1 MKSLLK
7 THYLILLLLTVLPA
21 FSLSAA
27 NDSDKHGQGN
37 FTSLSDAVW
46 QLADLEFLPATAL
59 KKAPSLG
66 GQNFTHCCLLAVN
79 ASLDVV
85 DGVLVKTKTDYIDAT
100 VEEFLQRNE
109 DGQFPCTAAWDGD
122 TRGAP
127 KVNVTAGWLEST
139 CPGWQISDSKKGH
152 ESQWITPFVGFLLP
166 SVVFVLTIPRR
177 RKLAVWKKLFV
188 QDLSQLI
195 SWILAPFAMILAGI
209 FVCCDTI
216 IWLCACFAFAS
227 PMILSGVYEA
237 YLDQKIISFLTE
249 KTNNLRLTL
258 DMRARLLFVI
268 LVGNLDLDPEQ
279 IQGDEELV
287 VLNHGKHS
295 DDNERWPNFRPDARR
310 NPSSPWT
317 HIQNLVSP
325 LRSYRDTSL
334 GTPRQW
340 PLHDVKC
347 TIPNCTD
354 LYCKEVP
361 LQRNSFVRKEVGRT
375 KTRLRTML
383 ATQLSFGSS
392 VGSPV
397 VFFLGAFSF
406 TIVTTLGSLGDENT
420 SLDLAFGMWYM
431 IIPHISIISGLLLAG
446 NNPNTLEGVMALEF
460 GDVEEKES
468 FEKKHWLNSIFELA
482 YESRYRPKWLWE
494 RGRSKQDW
502 IDRVITT
509 YEFRA
514 PSGRRGSMV
523 PDEDMAALRVATT
536 MDFMSWAIILT
547 LTLLLMG
554 TPFVLAFLVSFYT
567 PQVGVSCRSFTIL
580 IYAIAQLCQVVLWM
594 WAYAGPPAN
603 GKYFKFFRKGGFLDR
618 NGFFTPTNIKSLWK
632 KETFWSLQSLWALIW
647 FNLATIFGFG
657 GVLSTIGGTMM
668 QLMGVYSS
676 SKCSVNASWWTRP
689 HDQVMVTISRNYA
702 LEILD
707 AKRYWIPCAITAILF
722 LGLVSFCGWWYQRRL
737 RGLFR
742 NLVSELGSPKTD
754 REDIRAV
761 VSPSRDG
768 IPPKN

>member
-1 MKSLLK
+1 MDSLFKS
-7 THYLILLLLTVLPA
+7 HYPIFILLALFPI
-21 FSLSAA
+21 LSSSVAT
-27 NDSDKHGQGN
+27 DSSKHSQGN
-37 FTSLSDAVW
+37 FTSLSDAVP
-46 QLADLEFLPATAL
+46 QLSNLTYLLPTTH
-59 KKAPSLG
+59 KKAPTLG

-79 ASLDVV
+79 ASLEVI
-85 DGVLVKTKTDYIDAT
+85 GGYLRKTETDYIGAT
-100 VEEFLQRNE
+100 VEEFLQRSE
-109 DGQFPCTAAWDGD
+109 DGQFPCTATWDGD
-122 TRGAP
+122 IRGAP
-127 KVNVTAGWLEST
+127 KVSVPAGWLEST
-139 CPGWQISDSKKGH
+139 CPGWQMSDSKKGH

-188 QDLSQLI
+188 PDFSQLI
-195 SWILAPFAMILAGI
+195 SWIVAPFAMILAGI
-209 FVCCDTI
+209 FVCCDTL
-216 IWLCACFAFAS
+216 IWLATCFAFAS
-227 PMILSGVYEA
+227 PMILSGIYEA
-237 YLDQKIISFLTE
+237 YLDQKVISFLTE
-249 KTNNLRLTL
+249 KTANLRLTL
-258 DMRARLLFVI
+258 DMRARLLFVV

-279 IQGDEELV
+279 IRGDEELV
-287 VLNHGKHS
+287 ILSHGKHS
-295 DDNERWPNFRPDARR
+295 DDNERWPNFRPNAPR

-317 HIQNLVSP
+317 HIENLVSP
-325 LRSYRDTSL
+325 LRSYRDAAL
-334 GTPRQW
+334 GSPRQW

-361 LQRNSFVRKEVGRT
+361 LRRNFFVRKEIGRT
-375 KTRLRTML
+375 KTRIRTML

-406 TIVTTLGSLGDENT
+406 TLVTTLASLGDEDT

-431 IIPHISIISGLLLAG
+431 IIPHISIVSGLLLAG

-468 FEKKHWLNSIFELA
+468 FETKHWLNSIFELA

-502 IDRVITT
+502 IDRVIST
-509 YEFRA
+509 YEVRA

-536 MDFMSWAIILT
+536 LGFTGWTIVLA

-554 TPFVLAFLVSFYT
+554 VPFVLAFVVSFFT

-580 IYAIAQLCQVVLWM
+580 IYAIAQLCQVILWM
-594 WAYAGPPAN
+594 WAYAGPPSK
-603 GKYFKFFRKGGFLDR
+603 GKYFTFFRKGGFLDQK
-618 NGFFTPTNIKSLWK
+618 GFFTPTNIKTLWTQKTFRSLP
-632 KETFWSLQSLWALIW
+632 TLWALIW
-647 FNLATIFGFG
+647 FNLAMLFGLG
-657 GVLSTIGGTMM
+657 GVMSTIGGTMM
-668 QLMGVYSS
+668 QLMGVYTS
-676 SKCSVNASWWTRP
+676 SKCSINASWWTRP
-689 HDQVMVTISRNYA
+689 HEHIIVTISKNSE
-702 LEILD
+702 LEIRD
-707 AKRYWIPCAITAILF
+707 AKKYWIPCAITAILF

-742 NLVSELGSPKTD
+742 NLVSELGSPRTD

-761 VSPSRDG
+761 VVPSRNG
-768 IPPKN
+768 SLGG

>member
-1 MKSLLK
+1 MMDSLFKS
-7 THYLILLLLTVLPA
+7 HYPIFILLALLPI
-21 FSLSAA
+21 LSSSVAT
-27 NDSDKHGQGN
+27 NSSQHSQGN
-37 FTSLSDAVW
+37 FTSLSDAVP
-46 QLADLEFLPATAL
+46 QLSNLTYLLPTAH
-59 KKAPSLG
+59 KKSPSLG

-79 ASLDVV
+79 ASLEVI
-85 DGVLVKTKTDYIDAT
+85 GGYLRKTETDYIGAT
-100 VEEFLQRNE
+100 VEEFLQRSE
-109 DGQFPCTAAWDGD
+109 DGQFPCTATWDGD
-122 TRGAP
+122 IRGAP
-127 KVNVTAGWLEST
+127 KVSVPAGWLEST
-139 CPGWQISDSKKGH
+139 CPGWQMSDSKKGH

-188 QDLSQLI
+188 PDFSQLI
-195 SWILAPFAMILAGI
+195 SWIVAPFAMILAGI

-216 IWLCACFAFAS
+216 IWLATCFAFAS
-227 PMILSGVYEA
+227 PMILSGIYEA
-237 YLDQKIISFLTE
+237 YLDQKVISFLTE
-249 KTNNLRLTL
+249 KTANLRLTL

-279 IQGDEELV
+279 IRGDEELV
-287 VLNHGKHS
+287 ILSHGKHS
-295 DDNERWPNFRPDARR
+295 DDNERWPNFRPNTYR

-317 HIQNLVSP
+317 HIENLVSP
-325 LRSYRDTSL
+325 LRSYRDTAL

-361 LQRNSFVRKEVGRT
+361 LQRSTFVRKEIGRT

-406 TIVTTLGSLGDENT
+406 TLVTTLASLGDEDT

-431 IIPHISIISGLLLAG
+431 IIPHISIVSGLLLAG

-460 GDVEEKES
+460 GDVEKKES

-502 IDRVITT
+502 IDRVIST
-509 YEFRA
+509 YEVRA

-523 PDEDMAALRVATT
+523 SDEDMAALRVATT
-536 MDFMSWAIILT
+536 LGFTGWTIVLA

-554 TPFVLAFLVSFYT
+554 VPFILAFVVSFFT

-580 IYAIAQLCQVVLWM
+580 IYAIAQLCQVFLWM
-594 WAYAGPPAN
+594 WAYAGPPSE
-603 GKYFKFFRKGGFLDR
+603 GKFFTFFRKGGFLDQK
-618 NGFFTPTNIKSLWK
+618 GFFTPINIKTLREQK
-632 KETFWSLQSLWALIW
+632 TPWSLPTLWALIW
-647 FNLATIFGFG
+647 FNLAMLFGLG
-657 GVLSTIGGTMM
+657 GVMSTIGGTMM
-668 QLMGVYSS
+668 QLMGVYTS
-676 SKCSVNASWWTRP
+676 SKCSINASWWTRP
-689 HDQVMVTISRNYA
+689 HEHIIVTISKNSA
-702 LEILD
+702 LEIFD
-707 AKRYWIPCAITAILF
+707 AQKYWIPCAITAILF

-742 NLVSELGSPKTD
+742 NLVSELGSPRTD

-761 VSPSRDG
+761 VVPF
-768 IPPKN
+768 